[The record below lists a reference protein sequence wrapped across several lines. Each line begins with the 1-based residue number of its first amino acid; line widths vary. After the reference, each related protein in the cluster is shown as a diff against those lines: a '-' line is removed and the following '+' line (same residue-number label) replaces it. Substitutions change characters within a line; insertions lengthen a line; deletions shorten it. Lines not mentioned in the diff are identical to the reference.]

1 MCEIPPEVVADAIV
15 VVDDLAAAAA
25 EAGDLLQ
32 AGKEPDAT
40 MADLL
45 TGRTRGRTALEQITF
60 FKSVGIASQDVAAG
74 AMALQRAGELGLGVE
89 IV

>member
-1 MCEIPPEVVADAIV
+1 MCEVPAETVRRSYA

-32 AGKEPDAT
+32 ADRLPVCTLGDVLVGRHPQIE
-40 MADLL
+40 ADV
-45 TGRTRGRTALEQITF
+45 TF

-74 AMALQRAGELGLGVE
+74 VAALANARSGNLGVKLAM
-89 IV
+89 